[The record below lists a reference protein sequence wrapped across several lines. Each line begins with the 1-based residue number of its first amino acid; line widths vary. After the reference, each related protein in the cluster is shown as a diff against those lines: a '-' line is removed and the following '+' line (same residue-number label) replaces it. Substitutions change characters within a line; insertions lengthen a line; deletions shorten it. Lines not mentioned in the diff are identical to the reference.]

1 MTVYLKLA
9 GPNTKGLNPKGC
21 YTKGWTDPF
30 YSGCGEDIIRSDAW
44 IGMRLD
50 NYIVVDC
57 DNADAKEAWLQ
68 HIGLPLQ
75 HTLVRKT
82 PNGWHFIYKRGVDS
96 YGVKARVPW
105 FLPKVD
111 LKVGPGH
118 LIVVHAPGYET
129 AFGSFDTVEP
139 FDLAW
144 LPAVMETAKPV
155 EEWDEVPEGSG
166 DSFMISVAGKMR
178 SWGMSERLVAA
189 CLRRLNDT
197 VMPTAPMPSKS
208 IARIARSASRYEP
221 DERTTIECLKCGA
234 EMEVR

>member
-30 YSGCGEDIIRSDAW
+30 YRGVDLNTVSADTW

-57 DNADAKEAWLQ
+57 DNEEAKDAWLEY
-68 HIGLPLQ
+68 IDMPLL
-75 HTLVRKT
+75 HTWVRKT
-82 PNGWHFIYKRGVDS
+82 PKGYHFIYRRGADS
-96 YGVKARVPW
+96 YGVKAKVPW
-105 FLPKVD
+105 FLPKID

-118 LIVVHAPGYET
+118 LIVVDAPGYYDL
-129 AFGSFDTVEP
+129 FDTLPVD

-178 SWGMSERLVAA
+178 SWGMSELAIGN
-189 CLRRLNDT
+189 CLMSINLH
-197 VMPTAPMPSKS
+197 VMPTKPMPWPS
-208 IARIARSASRYEP
+208 IARLARSASRYEP
-221 DERTTIECLKCGA
+221 DDRTTIECLACGA
-234 EMEVR
+234 SMEVR